1 MSSVETPMNEAV
13 DPDLIAGQRRILEHL
28 PSQQRTT
35 NEQALARSKLVRRLR
50 IALPVLAVVL
60 IGAFFLNTRSNQVD
74 EAFLEDFV
82 NLEVTPD
89 ELEMANP
96 RFAGIDEKGQPFE
109 ITAEAATR
117 TPDADE
123 VVSLNRPR
131 AVTQGS
137 HEQTVVFANSGL
149 YRSNEK
155 ILELE
160 DEVTLEHVIGSDNYV
175 LRTPAATVLID
186 EDRVES
192 DRGVEGEGPGGNT
205 LSADKMKAYE
215 NEGRIVFEGNVKLK
229 IHRNAKVDDETD
241 TTAVKLRNADAAKI
255 SSRRSP
261 E

>member
-1 MSSVETPMNEAV
+1 MSSVETPMNETAS
-13 DPDLIAGQRRILEHL
+13 PGQAAAQRRILENL

-35 NEQALARSKLVRRLR
+35 SEQAIARSKLVRRLR
-50 IALPVLAVVL
+50 IVLPVLAVVL
-60 IGAFFLNTRSNQVD
+60 IAAFFLNTRSNKVD
-74 EAFLEDFV
+74 ATFLEDFA
-82 NLEVTPD
+82 NLEATPE

-109 ITAEAATR
+109 ITAAAATR
-117 TPDADE
+117 TPNEDE
-123 VVSLNRPR
+123 VVSLNNPR

-137 HEQTVVFANSGL
+137 REQTVVFANSGF
-149 YRSNEK
+149 YRSKEK

-160 DEVTLEHVIGSDNYV
+160 DEVTLEHAIGGDNYV

-192 DRGVEGEGPGGNT
+192 DRGVEGQGPGGNT

-215 NEGRIVFEGNVKLK
+215 DEGRIVFEGNVKLK
-229 IHRNAKVDDETD
+229 IHRNPKVDEDANK
-241 TTAVKLRNADAAKI
+241 TAVELRNADAAKI
-255 SSRRSP
+255 SNRRSP